1 MQALRIDA
9 YGPITAL
16 APRDIPVPTPGP
28 DDVLVEVH
36 AAAINPSDIVSAE
49 GRFAN
54 GRLPRTLGRD
64 FAGRVVKGPTE
75 LVGRD
80 VYGSG
85 GDLGIRRDGAHAEY
99 VVLPRDAIAV
109 RPKNLTAEQAAVIG
123 VPFMTAWTGVQAGQ
137 LGEGQWLI
145 ASGAAGAVGSAATQL
160 AVARGA
166 HVVALVKD
174 AAEASRLVANQ
185 VAAIARSDQNDLV
198 SVVRGAT
205 GGRGADLALNG
216 VGAAIFQPMLD
227 ALAPGGAM
235 VVYSA
240 AGGREV
246 TLDLLSFYHRRLR
259 VLSVDTVADEAVQC
273 ARVLTALVPL
283 FESGALA
290 PLTVVERYPLSQA
303 AAAYARVAAGVAGK
317 VVLVPDRLIATPS

>member
-1 MQALRIDA
+1 MQALRIA
-9 YGPITAL
+9 AHGPITAL
-16 APRDIPVPTPGP
+16 SPSDIPMPTPGP
-28 DDVLVEVH
+28 DNVLVEVH

-54 GRLPRTLGRD
+54 ARLPRTLGRD
-64 FAGRVVKGPTE
+64 FAGRVTEGPQE

-99 VVLPRDAIAV
+99 VVLPRDAIAF
-109 RPKNLTAEQAAVIG
+109 RPKNLTDEQAAVIG
-123 VPFMTAWTGVQAGQ
+123 VPFITAWTVVQAGQ
-137 LGEGQWLI
+137 LAEGQWLV
-145 ASGAAGAVGSAATQL
+145 ASGAAGAVGFAATQL

-174 AAEASRLVANQ
+174 AAEATRIVAN

-198 SVVRGAT
+198 SVVRAAT
-205 GGRGADLALNG
+205 NGRGCDLALNG

-259 VLSVDTVADEAVQC
+259 VLSVDTVADEAVKC

-317 VVLVPDRLIATPS
+317 VVLVPDRLFAATP

>member
-28 DDVLVEVH
+28 DDVLVEVL

-49 GRFAN
+49 GRFVS

-64 FAGRVVKGPTE
+64 FAGRVTKGPTE

-99 VVLPRDAIAV
+99 IVLPRDAVAV
-109 RPKNLTAEQAAVIG
+109 RPQNLTAEQAAVIG
-123 VPFMTAWTGVQAGQ
+123 VPFITAWTGVQAGQ
-137 LGEGQWLI
+137 LVEGQWLI
-145 ASGAAGAVGSAATQL
+145 ASGAAGAVGFAATQL

-166 HVVALVKD
+166 HVVALVRD
-174 AAEASRLVANQ
+174 AAEAARVARS

-198 SVVRGAT
+198 SVVRAAT
-205 GGRGADLALNG
+205 DGRGGDLALNG

-259 VLSVDTVADEAVQC
+259 LLSVDTVADEAVQC
-273 ARVLTALVPL
+273 ARILAALVPL

-303 AAAYARVAAGVAGK
+303 AVAYARVAAGAAGK
-317 VVLVPDRLIATPS
+317 VVLVPDRLLAATTP